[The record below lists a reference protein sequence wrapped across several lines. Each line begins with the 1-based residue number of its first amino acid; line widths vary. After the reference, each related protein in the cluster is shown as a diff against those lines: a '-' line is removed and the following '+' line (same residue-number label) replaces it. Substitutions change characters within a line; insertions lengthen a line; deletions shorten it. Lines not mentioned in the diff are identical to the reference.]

1 MSASVFDLPFDHPV
15 RKRAVTRRSLKMS
28 SFEAILAMPLVYTGQ
43 PANLVLAALLAEGLK
58 LEPGAYGLVV
68 SLPFWCNMLQL
79 VVTPVLGRWFSMR
92 GIFITAIWLH
102 IACWAGFASTLLIA
116 PEWSLAHAVPLSVAF
131 VGGAGMVAA
140 VMGVAWTAYMQAWV
154 PARVRGLYFAKRNR
168 LAQASN
174 FAFLLLAGW
183 ALTNPTLP
191 VIAGLI
197 LFACWTRAISAVV
210 AAKTPAAGDPVA
222 PTPVSALSQWSELR
236 KNRPYL
242 RSVVF
247 VAAWMAVLN
256 GYGAFQPVFML
267 RSLTDNAGLASL
279 PLALSL
285 LFGAL
290 ALPAWGKLLDRY
302 GARPVLFN
310 AVGLWALLGLPW
322 AFVTKDTQWLLY
334 LVWAFTGAVNAG
346 IVVGQLNLLMKLV
359 PAECKALAV
368 GLNIAAGSVGTA
380 IAPILTGQLLEW
392 VMAHGWTEL
401 QTYHAFFATMPVL
414 AVGVLVMLRRV
425 EEPRSAPVNH
435 VLGALRNVRTLGAA
449 LGLGFISQSL
459 FTPRGP
465 GKRSEY

>member
-1 MSASVFDLPFDHPV
+1 MSSLFDLPVDHPV
-15 RKRAVTRRSLKMS
+15 RKRAVIRRSLKMS
-28 SFEAILAMPLVYTGQ
+28 SFEAVLAMPLVYTGQ
-43 PANLVLAALLAEGLK
+43 PANLVLAALLAQGLK
-58 LEPGAYGLVV
+58 LDPGAYGLVV

-79 VVTPVLGRWFSMR
+79 FITPVLGRWFAMR
-92 GIFITAIWLH
+92 SVFIWAIWLH
-102 IACWAGFASTLLIA
+102 IACWSGFASTLLIA
-116 PEWSLAHAVPLSVAF
+116 PEWAMAHAVPLSVGF
-131 VGGAGMVAA
+131 VGAAGMVAA

-154 PARVRGLYFAKRNR
+154 PARVRGKYFARRNR

-174 FAFLLLAGW
+174 FIFLLLAGW
-183 ALTNPTLP
+183 ALMNPSLD
-191 VIAGLI
+191 VLAGLI

-210 AAKTPAAGDPVA
+210 AARTQAAGDPVA
-222 PTPVSALSQWSELR
+222 PERVSWLKQWNDLR
-236 KNRPYL
+236 QNKRYL

-256 GYGAFQPVFML
+256 GFGAFQPVFML
-267 RSLTDNAGLASL
+267 TVLTDNAGVASL

-290 ALPAWGKLLDRY
+290 ALPAWGHLLDRY

-310 AVGLWALLGLPW
+310 AVALWALIGLPW
-322 AFVTKDTQWLLY
+322 MFVTKESQWLLY
-334 LVWAFTGAVNAG
+334 VVWAFTGAVNAG
-346 IVVGQLNLLMKLV
+346 IVIGQLNLLMKLV
-359 PAECKALAV
+359 PPECKALAV

-392 VMAHGWTEL
+392 VMAQGWSDL
-401 QTYHAFFATMPVL
+401 RTYHAFFATMPFF
-414 AVGVLVMLRRV
+414 AIGVLILLRKV

-435 VLGALRNVRTLGAA
+435 VLGALRNARTLGAA

>member
-1 MSASVFDLPFDHPV
+1 
-15 RKRAVTRRSLKMS
+15 MS
-28 SFEAILAMPLVYTGQ
+28 SFEAVLAMPLVYTGQ
-43 PANLVLAALLAEGLK
+43 PANLVLAALLASGLQ

-79 VVTPVLGRWFSMR
+79 FVTPVLSRWFAMR
-92 GIFITAIWLH
+92 QIFITAIWLH
-102 IACWAGFASTLLIA
+102 IIIWGCFASTLLIA
-116 PEWSLAHAVPLSVAF
+116 PEWSLAHAVPLSVGF

-140 VMGVAWTAYMQAWV
+140 VMGVAWTAYMQSWV
-154 PARVRGLYFAKRNR
+154 PARVRGAYFAKRNR
-168 LAQASN
+168 LAQVSN

-183 ALTNPTLP
+183 ALMRPELP

-197 LFACWTRAISAVV
+197 LFACWTRAISAIV
-210 AAKTPAAGDPVA
+210 AGNTPARGDPVA
-222 PTPVSALSQWSELR
+222 AERVPWQAQWAALR
-236 KNRPYL
+236 GNKRYL
-242 RSVVF
+242 RSVFF

-267 RSLTDNAGLASL
+267 RVLTDNAGLASL

-310 AVGLWALLGLPW
+310 AVGLWALIGLPW
-322 AFVTKDTQWLLY
+322 SIVTKDTQWLLY
-334 LVWAFTGAVNAG
+334 VVWAFTGAVNAG

-359 PAECKALAV
+359 PPECKALAV

-380 IAPILTGQLLEW
+380 IAPIVTGQLLEAL
-392 VMAHGWTEL
+392 MAHGWTEL
-401 QTYHAFFATMPVL
+401 QTYHAFFATMPL
-414 AVGVLVMLRRV
+414 FALGVLFLLRKV